1 MPEDRKN
8 LDHAARVDSPLVIER
23 NVDAGDKSDSD
34 RNSLLRDDTPSCDFS
49 STRPDLNNL
58 IEEVGISDLIGCDFS
73 ELVNCRD
80 SLVFD
85 VKPNLHRSSLR

>member
-1 MPEDRKN
+1 MLEDCKH
-8 LDHAARVDSPLVIER
+8 LYHTARVDCSLVIKR
-23 NVDAGDKSDSD
+23 NFYAGDQSDSD
-34 RNSLLRDDTPSCDFS
+34 RDSLLRDDTPSRAFS
-49 STRPDLNNL
+49 TTRPDLNDL

-85 VKPNLHRSSLR
+85 IKSNLNGSSLG